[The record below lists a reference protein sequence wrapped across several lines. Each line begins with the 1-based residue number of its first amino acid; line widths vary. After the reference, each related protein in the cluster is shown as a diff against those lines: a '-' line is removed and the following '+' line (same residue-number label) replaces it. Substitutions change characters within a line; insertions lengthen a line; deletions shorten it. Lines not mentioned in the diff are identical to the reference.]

1 MEPASIERIGMES
14 LSNSFEI
21 GVSYFIKLMESL
33 HKLTSS
39 VTYKEADVIN
49 KDIWLYSERLHFHM
63 RHTFDKIEA
72 VSIEIKRRME
82 TVIYEMR
89 EKEQE
94 QRRNETRSRTL
105 DQQVRTLQTEL
116 EELRIEKIEADQI
129 YETVKR
135 DLQEA
140 EKKLEKARDTRNTL
154 TTIGA
159 VGLFVPIVG
168 WAVSAVTLPIAF
180 TVLQDNVDAAKYTV
194 DTHYRFKCEKERQV
208 DSKASEIHKNVGS
221 CQELRE
227 NQKQTQKDIERF
239 KELGEHLQQTLNQQA
254 EISVKM
260 RQCVNFVGGA
270 QSRAEV
276 LQDQIKFFYDL
287 SSVIEPLRDLA
298 KHLSSKQASALGL
311 LRSNFQIEVAAAK
324 LQMIAAA
331 DECLNAL
338 NIPAYQKGK
347 STYIV
352 RCQMSKS
359 ELNVLHTNA

>member
-1 MEPASIERIGMES
+1 MLFCVAGIDFSDNYSLVRMKPASLERKGMKS
-14 LSNSFEI
+14 LTNSFEI

-63 RHTFDKIEA
+63 RHTFEKIEA
-72 VSIEIKRRME
+72 VSSEIKRRME
-82 TVIYEMR
+82 AVIYEIG

-94 QRRNETRSRTL
+94 QRRSKIRSRTL
-105 DQQVRTLQTEL
+105 EQQIRALQTEL
-116 EELRIEKIEADQI
+116 EELRKEKIEADLK
-129 YETVKR
+129 YGRVKR
-135 DLQEA
+135 NLRKA
-140 EKKLEKARDTRNTL
+140 EKKLEEAKDKQDTYKA
-154 TTIGA
+154 IGKA
-159 VGLFVPIVG
+159 CLFVPITG
-168 WAVSAVTLPIAF
+168 WLVSAVTLPIAF
-180 TVLQDNVDAAKYTV
+180 TVLQDNVDAAKYTA
-194 DTHYRFKCEKERQV
+194 DTEYRYKCDKEQQA
-208 DSKASEIHKNVGS
+208 DSKASEIHKTVGR
-221 CQELRE
+221 CQKLRE
-227 NQKQTQKDIERF
+227 NQKQTQKDIKRF
-239 KELGEHLQQTLNQQA
+239 KKRCEHLQQKLNQQA

-276 LQDQIKFFYDL
+276 LQDQMKFFYDL
-287 SSVIEPLRDLA
+287 SSVIEPLLDLA

-311 LRSNFQIEVAAAK
+311 LRSNFQIEVAVGK

-347 STYIV
+347 
-352 RCQMSKS
+352 
-359 ELNVLHTNA
+359 